1 MNQVDINMQRK
12 DFPVVI
18 IGGGQA
24 GLAMS
29 YSLTQRRIDHVIL
42 ERHRLAWAWREQRWD
57 NFCLVTPNW
66 QCKLPGFPYD
76 GDDPDGFMVKDQI
89 IDYIQRYADSFNA
102 PLREGISVK
111 LVSRDGEGYR
121 LATSDGDYHAK
132 QVVVAVGN
140 YHRRRFPAIS
150 TRLPAWLTQV
160 HSADYKSE
168 RQLPSGE
175 VLVIG
180 SAQSGAQIA
189 EDLHL
194 GGRQVHLCVGSAPR
208 VSRFYRGRD
217 VVAWLEDMGHYK
229 LTVDDHPLGEDARR
243 KTNHYVTGRDGGR
256 DIDLRAFAL
265 QGMQLYGR
273 LTDYRDGKLI
283 TADDLAHNLDAAD
296 ATSQKIKDSI
306 DEWIAQQG
314 VDAPDEPRYQPL
326 WRPQNPPKEID
337 LNKTGITTIIWAVG
351 FETDFSWIDVPA
363 FDARGY
369 PIHTRGRS
377 TSPGLYFLGLPWL
390 WTWGSGR
397 FEGVGEDAEYL
408 ARYIAERNGVIASQA
423 KVATNDDVL

>member
-1 MNQVDINMQRK
+1 MNNNHY
-12 DFPVVI
+12 PVVI

-29 YSLTQRRIDHVIL
+29 WNLAQKNIRHLVL

-76 GDDPDGFMVKDQI
+76 GDDPHGFMLRDEIV
-89 IDYIQRYADSFNA
+89 DYVERYARSFDA
-102 PLREGISVK
+102 PLREGVNVLRVVK
-111 LVSRDGEGYR
+111 TDGGF
-121 LATSDGDYHAK
+121 LLHTSAGEFSAD

-140 YHRRRFPAIS
+140 YHRPRFPAIAAE
-150 TRLPAWLTQV
+150 LPAHIMQV
-160 HSADYKSE
+160 HSANYKSAQ
-168 RQLPSGE
+168 QLPAGE
-175 VLVIG
+175 VLVVG

-194 GGRQVHLCVGSAPR
+194 AGRRVHLCVGSAPR
-208 VSRFYRGRD
+208 VARFYRGRD
-217 VVAWLEDMGHYK
+217 VVDWLDDMGHYR

-273 LTDYRDGKLI
+273 LLGYGDGELL
-283 TADDLAHNLDAAD
+283 TADDLQQNLDGAD

-306 DEWIAQQG
+306 DVWIAEQG
-314 VDAPDEPRYQPL
+314 IDAPEEARYQPL
-326 WRPQNPPKEID
+326 WQPENPATRID
-337 LNKTGITTIIWAVG
+337 LTAISAIIWAVG
-351 FETDFSWIDVPA
+351 FHTDFSWIEAPA
-363 FDARGY
+363 FNDNGY
-369 PIHTRGRS
+369 PLHSRGVS
-377 TSPGLYFLGLPWL
+377 VQPGLYFLGLPWL

-397 FEGVGEDAEYL
+397 FEGVGEDAAWL
-408 ARYIAERNGVIASQA
+408 AEAIAAHPLQATHAEGVY
-423 KVATNDDVL
+423 VHDHR

>member
-1 MNQVDINMQRK
+1 MNNNHY
-12 DFPVVI
+12 PVVI

-29 YSLTQRRIDHVIL
+29 WNLTQKNICHLVL

-76 GDDPDGFMVKDQI
+76 GDDPHGFMLRDEIV
-89 IDYIQRYADSFNA
+89 DYVERYARSFDA
-102 PLREGISVK
+102 PLREGVNVLRVVKTDSGFLLHTSV
-111 LVSRDGEGYR
+111 GEFT
-121 LATSDGDYHAK
+121 AD

-140 YHRRRFPAIS
+140 YHRPRFPAIAGEV
-150 TRLPAWLTQV
+150 PAHIMQV
-160 HSADYKSE
+160 HSANYKSAQ
-168 RQLPSGE
+168 QLPAGE
-175 VLVIG
+175 VLVVG

-194 GGRQVHLCVGSAPR
+194 AGRRVHLCVGSAPR
-208 VSRFYRGRD
+208 VARFYRGRD
-217 VVAWLEDMGHYK
+217 VVDWLDDMGHYR

-273 LTDYRDGKLI
+273 LLGYRDGVLL
-283 TADDLAHNLDAAD
+283 TADDLQQNLDGAD
-296 ATSQKIKDSI
+296 ATAQKIKDSI
-306 DEWIAQQG
+306 DVWIAEQG
-314 VDAPDEPRYQPL
+314 IDAPEEARYQPL
-326 WRPQNPPKEID
+326 WQPEHSATRIELSNISA
-337 LNKTGITTIIWAVG
+337 IIWAVG
-351 FETDFSWIDVPA
+351 FHTDFNWIEAPA
-363 FDARGY
+363 FDDNGY
-369 PIHTRGRS
+369 PRHNRGVS
-377 TSPGLYFLGLPWL
+377 VQPGLYFLGLPWL

-397 FEGVGEDAEYL
+397 FEGVGEDAAWL
-408 ARYIAERNGVIASQA
+408 AEAIAMHSPHQA
-423 KVATNDDVL
+423 HAEDVYVHDHRE